1 MKISKIITEQ
11 SFSKYEQFEDALMQA
26 KEQNSYREFESILK
40 STIQKKQYDWFCRY
54 LQRVNP
60 SNQVFKE
67 MFKQATPF

>member
-1 MKISKIITEQ
+1 MKISKLISEQ

-26 KEQNSYREFESILK
+26 KEQNNYRVFESILK
-40 STIQKKQYDWFCRY
+40 TAIQKKQYDWFCRY

>member
-1 MKISKIITEQ
+1 MKISKLITEQ
-11 SFSKYEQFEDALMQA
+11 SFSKYEQFEDALLQA
-26 KEQNSYREFESILK
+26 KEQTNYREFESILK
-40 STIQKKQYDWFCRY
+40 SAIQKKQYDWFCRY